1 MLSWGVLTI
10 VAPISYCLKAGV
22 VSGKLTLLQ
31 LVNLRDDDLDLKI
44 EEAFLKIFKREGC
57 LYFVC
62 FGVCT
67 RYNLHSTTN
76 QFARNYSKV

>member
-10 VAPISYCLKAGV
+10 AAPNFYCLKVGV
-22 VSGKLTLLQ
+22 VSGKLTLSQ

-44 EEAFLKIFKREGC
+44 EEAFLKVFKRDGC

-62 FGVCT
+62 FGVYT

-76 QFARNYSKV
+76 QLT